1 MIRHPRIVL
10 TGFMSSGKST
20 VARAIGELLSREVID
35 LDEQVTV
42 ETGQTP
48 KSIIE
53 TLGEAAFRDVESRV
67 LRSVL
72 TRGTTS
78 VIALGGGTW
87 TLSINRQLIAN
98 AKGCTFWL
106 DAPFELCWK
115 RISEGGGERP
125 LAASEVQAHRLYQQ
139 RQQVYA
145 LADLRIGVTEQRSVE
160 GIAKEICELS
170 QDSLGSLR

>member
-1 MIRHPRIVL
+1 MKRHPRIVL
-10 TGFMSSGKST
+10 TGFMGSGKST
-20 VARAIGELLSREVID
+20 VARAICELLSCEVID

-53 TLGEAAFRDVESRV
+53 TDGETAFRDIESRV
-67 LRSVL
+67 LRLVL

-87 TLSINRQLIAN
+87 TLSINRELIAD
-98 AKGCTFWL
+98 AKGRTFWL

-115 RISEGGGERP
+115 RIAEGGAERP
-125 LAASEVQAHRLYQQ
+125 LAANEEQSHTLYHQ
-139 RQQVYA
+139 RQRLYA
-145 LADLRIGVTEQRSVE
+145 LADFRIGVTEQRSLE
-160 GIAKEICELS
+160 DIAREICELS
-170 QDSLGSLR
+170 PDS